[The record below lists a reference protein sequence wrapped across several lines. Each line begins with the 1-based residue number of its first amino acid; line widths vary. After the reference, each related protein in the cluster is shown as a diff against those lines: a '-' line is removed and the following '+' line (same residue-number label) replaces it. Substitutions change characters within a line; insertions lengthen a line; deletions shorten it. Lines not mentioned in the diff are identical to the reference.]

1 MDEEN
6 KSASFKNEGTS
17 NHTKPPPSLH
27 SQSLN
32 SLVSAAREKMV
43 SQGKR
48 LLSPLSS
55 GEFGIS
61 IDNLP
66 KSGDKSLEADDPSL
80 NGRHTIDSTKLRKDR
95 KSEANDSEN
104 LARQVGQPILS
115 DMHSGFSTQQRM
127 LYLEQ
132 LIEFRRSDWQ
142 YLKKMHH
149 GKNFWLNVALLGDN
163 EVGSVKSGARRSLKL
178 YYLGLGLG
186 CFIGELKQSQHFI
199 IDACQLLEELEFHFA
214 SNTVQGMKLMVAT
227 PSTLY
232 ERLDLKDTE
241 REMIMPTEPIR
252 PVIYKWNQRAA
263 YRRLSIPSIPFTLD
277 YREVVISVCEIL
289 AIVYS
294 KMMEQ
299 NSSFENTFIFQAIV
313 RFDGKLKKLVIDPIK
328 KDYHALASQMIKSEL
343 SQVARANRSLSELQ
357 APAMEM

>member
-1 MDEEN
+1 MDEDN
-6 KSASFKNEGTS
+6 KSASFKNESTS

-66 KSGDKSLEADDPSL
+66 KSSDKSLEADDQSL
-80 NGRHTIDSTKLRKDR
+80 NGSHTIDSTKLRKD
-95 KSEANDSEN
+95 SEANDSEN
-104 LARQVGQPILS
+104 LTRQPILS
-115 DMHSGFSTQQRM
+115 DIHSGFSTQQRM

-163 EVGSVKSGARRSLKL
+163 EAGSVKSGARRSLKL

-186 CFIGELKQSQHFI
+186 CFIGKLKQSQHFI

-214 SNTVQGMKLMVAT
+214 SNTVQGMVGA
-227 PSTLY
+227 
-232 ERLDLKDTE
+232 
-241 REMIMPTEPIR
+241 
-252 PVIYKWNQRAA
+252 
-263 YRRLSIPSIPFTLD
+263 
-277 YREVVISVCEIL
+277 
-289 AIVYS
+289 
-294 KMMEQ
+294 
-299 NSSFENTFIFQAIV
+299 SSYLNLWIC
-313 RFDGKLKKLVIDPIK
+313 
-328 KDYHALASQMIKSEL
+328 
-343 SQVARANRSLSELQ
+343 
-357 APAMEM
+357 